1 MAGWLTQHVQGYALN
16 SILEITLPVKSFTAR
31 IVAASP
37 PDEAGLVAAS
47 PPDVR
52 RGL

>member
-37 PDEAGLVAAS
+37 PD
-47 PPDVR
+47 VR
-52 RGL
+52 RGSAPPSSSIL